1 MRRYSLGARVF
12 PSIIFLGLVA
22 LLYLLTIMIM
32 SSYAHASEDITAIT
46 KREFIANHPQVVERW
61 ELGVLHWKCAANSA
75 HDSDAAIFH
84 SDAGY
89 SIIKEVIKE
98 TNFLQAFFPEHQL
111 RKWMPY
117 HDKEFFLGILYA
129 DAEAEAL
136 REAQNKRISLQDAY
150 KENNCK
156 FLISKQA
163 AVQ

>member
-1 MRRYSLGARVF
+1 MRRYSLRARVF
-12 PSIIFLGLVA
+12 LPIIVLGLVA
-22 LLYLLTIMIM
+22 LLYILTTMIM
-32 SSYAHASEDITAIT
+32 SSYVHASEDITAI
-46 KREFIANHPQVVERW
+46 KKEFVANHPQVVERW

-117 HDKEFFLGILYA
+117 HDKEFFFGH
-129 DAEAEAL
+129 
-136 REAQNKRISLQDAY
+136 
-150 KENNCK
+150 
-156 FLISKQA
+156 LICRC
-163 AVQ
+163 